1 MMKKLSE
8 KELSSLKEFQEKN
21 SKIVADL
28 GNIEI
33 NFELLKKQKESV
45 LKEFEKLQD
54 DQNSIG
60 KELQEKY
67 GAGNIDLEKGEFTPV
82 E

>member
-1 MMKKLSE
+1 MKKLSE
-8 KELSSLKEFQEKN
+8 KELSTLKEYQEQN
-21 SKIVADL
+21 AKISADL

-33 NFELLKKQKESV
+33 NFSLLKKQKEIV
-45 LKEFEKLQD
+45 LKEFDSLQES
-54 DQNSIG
+54 QNSTG

>member
-1 MMKKLSE
+1 MKKLSE
-8 KELSSLKEFQEKN
+8 KELSTLKEYQEQN
-21 SKIVADL
+21 AKIAADL

-33 NFELLKKQKESV
+33 NFSLLKKQKEIV
-45 LKEFEKLQD
+45 LKEFDALQES
-54 DQNSIG
+54 QNSTG

-67 GAGNIDLEKGEFTPV
+67 GVGNIDLEKGEFTPV

>member
-1 MMKKLSE
+1 MKKLSE
-8 KELSSLKEFQEKN
+8 KELSTLKEYQEKN
-21 SKIVADL
+21 AKIVADL

-33 NFELLKKQKESV
+33 NFSLLKKQKEIV
-45 LKEFEKLQD
+45 LKEFDTLQES
-54 DQNSIG
+54 QNSTG

>member
-1 MMKKLSE
+1 MKKLSE
-8 KELSSLKEFQEKN
+8 KELSTLKEYQEQN
-21 SKIVADL
+21 AKITADL

-33 NFELLKKQKESV
+33 NFSLLKKQKEIV
-45 LKEFEKLQD
+45 LKEFDSLQES
-54 DQNSIG
+54 QNSTG

>member
-1 MMKKLSE
+1 MKKLSKE
-8 KELSSLKEFQEKN
+8 ELSSLKEFQEKN
-21 SKIVADL
+21 AKIINDL
-28 GNIEI
+28 GNIEV
-33 NFELLKKQKESV
+33 NFNLLSKQKEII
-45 LKEFEKLQD
+45 LKELEKLQEE
-54 DQNSIG
+54 QNEVG

>member
-1 MMKKLSE
+1 MIKLSKE
-8 KELSSLKEFQEKN
+8 ELSSLKEFQEKN
-21 SKIVADL
+21 AKIISDL
-28 GNIEI
+28 GNIEV
-33 NFELLKKQKESV
+33 NFNLLSKQKEII
-45 LKEFEKLQD
+45 LKELEKLQEE
-54 DQNSIG
+54 QNEVG

>member
-1 MMKKLSE
+1 MKKLSE
-8 KELSSLKEFQEKN
+8 KELSTLKDFQEKN
-21 SKIVADL
+21 QKIINDL

-33 NFELLKKQKESV
+33 SINLINKQKEII
-45 LKEFEKLQD
+45 LKELGDLQEE
-54 DQNSIG
+54 QNKVG
-60 KELQEKY
+60 EELQKKY

>member
-1 MMKKLSE
+1 MKKLSE
-8 KELSSLKEFQEKN
+8 KELSTLKEFQEKN
-21 SKIVADL
+21 SKIIADL

-33 NFELLKKQKESV
+33 NINMLQKQKETT
-45 LKEFEKLQD
+45 LKEFETLQG
-54 DQNSIG
+54 DQNLIG

>member
-1 MMKKLSE
+1 MKKLSE
-8 KELSSLKEFQEKN
+8 KELSSLKEIQEKN
-21 SKIVADL
+21 QSIVNDL
-28 GNIEI
+28 GNVEV
-33 NFELLKKQKESV
+33 NFNLISKQKELI
-45 LKEFEKLQD
+45 LKELEKLQEE
-54 DQNSIG
+54 QNKIG

>member
-1 MMKKLSE
+1 MKKLSE
-8 KELSSLKEFQEKN
+8 KELSTLKEYQEQN
-21 SKIVADL
+21 AKIVADL

-33 NFELLKKQKESV
+33 NFSLLKKQKEIV
-45 LKEFEKLQD
+45 LKEFDTLQES
-54 DQNSIG
+54 QNSTG

>member
-1 MMKKLSE
+1 MKKLSE
-8 KELSSLKEFQEKN
+8 KELSTLKEYQEKN
-21 SKIVADL
+21 AKIVADL

-33 NFELLKKQKESV
+33 NFSLLKKQKEIV
-45 LKEFEKLQD
+45 LKEFDSLQES
-54 DQNSIG
+54 QNSTG

>member
-1 MMKKLSE
+1 MKKLSE
-8 KELSSLKEFQEKN
+8 KELSTLKEYQEQN
-21 SKIVADL
+21 AKIVADL

-33 NFELLKKQKESV
+33 NFSLLKKQKEIV
-45 LKEFEKLQD
+45 LKEFDSLQES
-54 DQNSIG
+54 QNSTG

>member
-1 MMKKLSE
+1 MKKLSE
-8 KELSSLKEFQEKN
+8 KELSTLKEFQEKN
-21 SKIVADL
+21 QKIIADL
-28 GNIEI
+28 GNIEVNI
-33 NFELLKKQKESV
+33 NMLQKQKESV
-45 LKEFEKLQD
+45 LKEFETLQD

>member
-1 MMKKLSE
+1 M
-8 KELSSLKEFQEKN
+8 
-21 SKIVADL
+21 
-28 GNIEI
+28 
-33 NFELLKKQKESV
+33 LKKQKESV

>member
-1 MMKKLSE
+1 MKKLSE
-8 KELSSLKEFQEKN
+8 KELSTLKEYQEQN
-21 SKIVADL
+21 AKISADL

-33 NFELLKKQKESV
+33 NFSLLKKQKEIV
-45 LKEFEKLQD
+45 LKEFDTLQES
-54 DQNSIG
+54 QNSTG

>member
-1 MMKKLSE
+1 MKKLSE

-21 SKIVADL
+21 AKIINDL
-28 GNIEI
+28 GNIEV
-33 NFELLKKQKESV
+33 NFNLLSKQKEII
-45 LKEFEKLQD
+45 LKELEKLQEE
-54 DQNSIG
+54 QNEVG

>member
-1 MMKKLSE
+1 MKKLSE
-8 KELSSLKEFQEKN
+8 IELSTLKEYQEQN
-21 SKIVADL
+21 AKISVDL

-33 NFELLKKQKESV
+33 NFSLLKKQKEIV
-45 LKEFEKLQD
+45 LKEFDSLQES
-54 DQNSIG
+54 QNSTG

>member
-1 MMKKLSE
+1 MKKLSE
-8 KELSSLKEFQEKN
+8 KELSTLKEYQEQN
-21 SKIVADL
+21 AKISVDL

-33 NFELLKKQKESV
+33 NFSLLKKQKEIV
-45 LKEFEKLQD
+45 LKEFDNLQES
-54 DQNSIG
+54 QNSTG

>member
-1 MMKKLSE
+1 MKKLSE

-21 SKIVADL
+21 SQIVADL

>member
-1 MMKKLSE
+1 MKKLSE
-8 KELSSLKEFQEKN
+8 KELSTLKEYQEQN
-21 SKIVADL
+21 AKISSDL

-33 NFELLKKQKESV
+33 NFSLLKKQKEIV
-45 LKEFEKLQD
+45 LKEFDSLQES
-54 DQNSIG
+54 QNSTG

>member
-1 MMKKLSE
+1 MKKLSE
-8 KELSSLKEFQEKN
+8 KELSTLKEYQEQN
-21 SKIVADL
+21 AKIAADL

-33 NFELLKKQKESV
+33 NFSLLKKQKEIV
-45 LKEFEKLQD
+45 LKEFDALQES
-54 DQNSIG
+54 QNSTG

>member
-1 MMKKLSE
+1 MKKLSE
-8 KELSSLKEFQEKN
+8 KELSTLKEFQEKN
-21 SKIVADL
+21 QKIVADL

-33 NFELLKKQKESV
+33 NINMLQNQKESV
-45 LKEFEKLQD
+45 LKEFETLQD

>member
-1 MMKKLSE
+1 MKKLSE

-21 SKIVADL
+21 QKIVADL
-28 GNIEI
+28 GNIEVNI
-33 NFELLKKQKESV
+33 NMLQKQKESV
-45 LKEFEKLQD
+45 LKEFETLQD
-54 DQNSIG
+54 EQNSIG

>member
-1 MMKKLSE
+1 MKKLSE

>member
-1 MMKKLSE
+1 MKKLSE

-21 SKIVADL
+21 AKIINDL
-28 GNIEI
+28 GNIEV
-33 NFELLKKQKESV
+33 NFNLLSKQKEII
-45 LKEFEKLQD
+45 LKELEKLQEE
-54 DQNSIG
+54 QNEVG

-67 GAGNIDLEKGEFTPV
+67 GAGNIYLEKGEFTPV

>member
-1 MMKKLSE
+1 MKKLSE
-8 KELSSLKEFQEKN
+8 KELSTLKEYQEQN
-21 SKIVADL
+21 AKISVDL

-33 NFELLKKQKESV
+33 NFSLLKKQKEIV
-45 LKEFEKLQD
+45 LKEFDSLQES
-54 DQNSIG
+54 QNSTG

>member
-1 MMKKLSE
+1 MKKLSE
-8 KELSSLKEFQEKN
+8 KELSTLKDFQEKN
-21 SKIVADL
+21 AKIVADL

-33 NFELLKKQKESV
+33 NFSLLKKQKEIV
-45 LKEFEKLQD
+45 LKEFDILQES
-54 DQNSIG
+54 QNSTG

>member
-1 MMKKLSE
+1 MLV
-8 KELSSLKEFQEKN
+8 KELSTLKEYQEQN
-21 SKIVADL
+21 AKISVDL

-33 NFELLKKQKESV
+33 NFSLLKKQKEIV
-45 LKEFEKLQD
+45 LKEFDNLQES
-54 DQNSIG
+54 QNSTG

>member
-1 MMKKLSE
+1 MKKLSE
-8 KELSSLKEFQEKN
+8 KELSTLKDFQEKN
-21 SKIVADL
+21 QKIVSDL
-28 GNIEI
+28 GNIELNI
-33 NFELLKKQKESV
+33 DMLKKQKESV

>member
-1 MMKKLSE
+1 MKKLSE

-21 SKIVADL
+21 AKIISDL
-28 GNIEI
+28 GNIEV
-33 NFELLKKQKESV
+33 NFNLLSKQKEII
-45 LKEFEKLQD
+45 LKELEKLQEE
-54 DQNSIG
+54 QNEVG

>member
-1 MMKKLSE
+1 MKKLSE
-8 KELSSLKEFQEKN
+8 KELSTLKEFQEKN
-21 SKIVADL
+21 SKIIAEL

-33 NFELLKKQKESV
+33 NINMLQKQKETT
-45 LKEFEKLQD
+45 LKEFETLQG
-54 DQNSIG
+54 DQNLIG

>member
-1 MMKKLSE
+1 MKKLSE
-8 KELSSLKEFQEKN
+8 KELSTLKEYQEQN
-21 SKIVADL
+21 AKIAADL

-33 NFELLKKQKESV
+33 NFSLLKKQKEIV
-45 LKEFEKLQD
+45 LKEFDSLQES
-54 DQNSIG
+54 QNSTG

>member
-1 MMKKLSE
+1 MKKLSE

-28 GNIEI
+28 GNIELNI
-33 NFELLKKQKESV
+33 DMLKKQKESV